1 MRKTAFYE
9 KGRSFSCKRLQR
21 LFMLRISASMTRML
35 VFCAKDISFCKIW
48 QLLRYGCQF
57 SMLRIAVFYKMI
69 RSQLFVKRMAVF
81 NDEDGIFLI
90 QYNECSFLWLGW
102 HLSFGKCR
110 WLAWSPVLSSDCNQ
124 PIQYF
129 IIFTLHICI
138 LGILYYEIHSS
149 WFLKLCWKYRDH
161 MYH

>member
-1 MRKTAFYE
+1 
-9 KGRSFSCKRLQR
+9 
-21 LFMLRISASMTRML
+21 
-35 VFCAKDISFCKIW
+35 
-48 QLLRYGCQF
+48 
-57 SMLRIAVFYKMI
+57 MLRIAVFYKMI

-129 IIFTLHICI
+129 IIFTLHNTYMHSWHTVLRNSFIMI
-138 LGILYYEIHSS
+138 FKTLLKVSWPYVSLAIFQERLQIFEIFSRLSS
-149 WFLKLCWKYRDH
+149 WRAEERRWVGHFYCF
-161 MYH
+161 